1 MVKREYHKSPSN
13 FTEKKMKTLTFNKQ
27 ISVNNQVSVVA
38 LKLNIEQFDCG
49 DFSVNALAVLN
60 TNVDWMELPWDLMD
74 NICSVTKSVLVESF
88 PSLKDA
94 KVTFSEQGRQFTN
107 AMDMDVFFET
117 KDAKGSPEFDDARTN
132 EVFAKI

>member
-1 MVKREYHKSPSN
+1 
-13 FTEKKMKTLTFNKQ
+13 MKTLTLNKQ

-60 TNVDWMELPWDLMD
+60 TNVDWMELPFDLMD
-74 NICSVTKSVLVESF
+74 KISSVTKSVLVESF

-94 KVTFSEQGRQFTN
+94 KVNFSEQGRQFTN
-107 AMDMDVFFET
+107 AMDMDVYFET
-117 KDAKGSPEFDDARTN
+117 TDSNGFPLGDNQRAN
-132 EVFAKI
+132 QVFAKI